1 MPPKKAPKVKK
12 EPAPKKPRLGRAGRA
27 GRTAADKKNS
37 QKLKQTQRV
46 TVNITSG
53 GGGGGSTAPTPFIPQ
68 PFRDTSGENVPLM
81 NLIKSVSEK
90 MTRGNILGKAPV
102 FAAPEVPPNPAN
114 DATTTSAVFNAPITY
129 NDDLAEE
136 VVREITKIESE
147 RNTPAKPPAIFN
159 TPNTN
164 NLSLAERVIP
174 RETGYASEYG
184 GETDT
189 GSVRR
194 RKQRSDKGVSRGSTK
209 EKYKQVGFQEGVP
222 AGRNI
227 QNEFV
232 MGVEQM
238 QNRRI
243 KPGQMRLVPTE
254 ATMENAPAQSSS
266 SAELN
271 FA

>member
-1 MPPKKAPKVKK
+1 MPPKKAPKV
-12 EPAPKKPRLGRAGRA
+12 KKPRLGRAGRA
-27 GRTAADKKNS
+27 GRTAADNKKS

-68 PFRDTSGENVPLM
+68 QFRDTSGENVPLM
-81 NLIKSVSEK
+81 NLIKSVSDNLA
-90 MTRGNILGKAPV
+90 RGNILGKAPV

-114 DATTTSAVFNAPITY
+114 DASTTKAVFNAPITY

-136 VVREITKIESE
+136 VVREITKIESA
-147 RNTPAKPPAIFN
+147 RNTPAKPPAVFN
-159 TPNTN
+159 APNTN
-164 NLSLAERVIP
+164 NVSLTDRLVSP
-174 RETGYASEYG
+174 QTGYASEYG
-184 GETDT
+184 GAESEPSSIV
-189 GSVRR
+189 GEIKKKRGP
-194 RKQRSDKGVSRGSTK
+194 KKGTKYGSTK

-222 AGRNI
+222 VGRNI

-238 QNRRI
+238 QNRAI
-243 KPGQMRLVPTE
+243 APGQMRLVPTE
-254 ATMENAPAQSSS
+254 ETMENAPAQSSS

>member
-1 MPPKKAPKVKK
+1 MPPKKAPKF
-12 EPAPKKPRLGRAGRA
+12 KKPRLGRAGRA
-27 GRTAADKKNS
+27 GRSAPDKKNS

-53 GGGGGSTAPTPFIPQ
+53 GGGGGSTAPALPFYKPE
-68 PFRDTSGENVPLM
+68 PFVYTKRQNLEDINLFNMIQNAAAKSNMVSG
-81 NLIKSVSEK
+81 
-90 MTRGNILGKAPV
+90 RGNILGRADPDV
-102 FAAPEVPPNPAN
+102 VNPAN
-114 DATTTSAVFNAPITY
+114 DATTTTAVFNAPI
-129 NDDLAEE
+129 NNADSLAEE
-136 VVREITKIESE
+136 VLREIKQMGIK
-147 RNTPAKPPAIFN
+147 PKPIAKPPPIFN
-159 TPNTN
+159 APNTN
-164 NLSLAERVIP
+164 NLSLAERIIP
-174 RETGYASEYG
+174 AQSGYASEYGG

-189 GSVRR
+189 GSVRK
-194 RKQRSDKGVSRGSTK
+194 RKPRSDKGLSRGSTK
-209 EKYKQVGFQEGVP
+209 EKYKQVGFEEGVP

-254 ATMENAPAQSSS
+254 ETMENAPAQSTS